1 MKKNLAILIGDI
13 SRSAGTE
20 RAVTNLSNMLVKY
33 GEYNVTILSCFS
45 SENNNPYYELED
57 KVNIVHYNFS
67 KDSLVNRFSS
77 YINIIGKTN
86 KIIKEKSIDIL
97 LGTTHAFNC
106 LMICMSRKVKKVACE
121 HMSYEACPLISKKIR
136 KFCYPRLS
144 AIVLLTNADAKHYK
158 FIEQS
163 KLFVIPNSLSFIA
176 DEPAKLEN
184 KRIIAVGRL
193 TEQKGFDI
201 LMSIAQII
209 KDEIPDWHIDIFGD
223 GEDKSKL
230 LELISEKKLESF
242 VTINPPTKNI
252 KEELLSSSLFVMTS
266 RWEGLT
272 MILLEAKACGLP
284 IVSFDCPEGPAD
296 VIRDCEDGFL
306 IECGDISALSE
317 KIILLGKNQELRKQ
331 FGMMAK
337 QSSNKYTASSIFIK
351 WNDLFNSL

>member
-1 MKKNLAILIGDI
+1 MKNIAIIIGDI

-57 KVNIVHYNFS
+57 KVNIVHYNLS
-67 KDSLVNRFSS
+67 KDSLVNRFLS

-106 LMICMSRKVKKVACE
+106 LMICMARNVKKVACE
-121 HMSYEACPLISKKIR
+121 HMSYEACPLVSKKIR

-144 AIVLLTNADAKHYK
+144 AIVLLTNADAKHYNFVDK
-158 FIEQS
+158 S
-163 KLFVIPNSLSFIA
+163 KLFVIPNSLSFVA

-201 LMSIAQII
+201 LMCIAQII

-223 GEDKSKL
+223 NKITFDNYNVEYTFNGKKYVEY
-230 LELISEKKLESF
+230 EK
-242 VTINPPTKNI
+242 
-252 KEELLSSSLFVMTS
+252 
-266 RWEGLT
+266 
-272 MILLEAKACGLP
+272 
-284 IVSFDCPEGPAD
+284 
-296 VIRDCEDGFL
+296 
-306 IECGDISALSE
+306 
-317 KIILLGKNQELRKQ
+317 
-331 FGMMAK
+331 
-337 QSSNKYTASSIFIK
+337 FI
-351 WNDLFNSL
+351 DD

>member
-1 MKKNLAILIGDI
+1 MKKNIAILIGDI

-57 KVNIVHYNFS
+57 KVNIVHYNLS

-97 LGTTHAFNC
+97 LGTTHALNC

-121 HMSYEACPLISKKIR
+121 HMSYEACPFYSKFIR
-136 KFCYPRLS
+136 FCVYPFLTKV
-144 AIVLLTNADAKHYK
+144 VLLSEYDRRKYFFLPKNSTIA
-158 FIEQS
+158 
-163 KLFVIPNSLSFIA
+163 IPNSLSFTPFDSAPLI
-176 DEPAKLEN
+176 N
-184 KRIIAVGRL
+184 KEIIAVGRL
-193 TEQKGFDI
+193 SNVKGFDF
-201 LMSIAQII
+201 LLKSMVLV
-209 KDEIPDWHIDIFGD
+209 KKELPDWHLSIFGD
-223 GEDKSKL
+223 GEEYDNL
-230 LELISEKKLESF
+230 NNIITEEQLYNF
-242 VTINPPTKNI
+242 VTIYPPTKDIENR
-252 KEELLSSSLFVMTS
+252 LMNSSIFVMSS
-266 RWEGLT
+266 RTEGLP
-272 MILLEAKACGLP
+272 MILIESKVCGLP
-284 IVSFDCPEGPAD
+284 VVSFKSSETLCSLIEDGK
-296 VIRDCEDGFL
+296 DGFL

>member
-1 MKKNLAILIGDI
+1 MKKNIAILIGDI

-57 KVNIVHYNFS
+57 KVNIVHYNLS

-77 YINIIGKTN
+77 YIKIIGKTN
-86 KIIKEKSIDIL
+86 NIIKEKSIDIL

-144 AIVLLTNADAKHYK
+144 AIALLTNADARHYNFVDK
-158 FIEQS
+158 S
-163 KLFVIPNSLSFIA
+163 KLFVIPNSLSFVA

-201 LMSIAQII
+201 LVSIAQII

-242 VTINPPTKNI
+242 VKINPPTKNI
-252 KEELLSSSLFVMTS
+252 KEELLTSSLFVMTS
-266 RWEGLT
+266 RWEGLP

-306 IECGDISALSE
+306 IKNLNLIEFSQKIKELANNHNLRNFVGKKAYENVFYFLDKNIFKEWE
-317 KIILLGKNQELRKQ
+317 K
-331 FGMMAK
+331 
-337 QSSNKYTASSIFIK
+337 
-351 WNDLFNSL
+351 LFENI

>member
-1 MKKNLAILIGDI
+1 MKKNIAILIGDI

-45 SENNNPYYELED
+45 SENSNPYYELED

-97 LGTTHAFNC
+97 LGTTHALNC
-106 LMICMSRKVKKVACE
+106 LMICMARKVKKVACE

-144 AIVLLTNADAKHYK
+144 AIVLLTNADAKHYNFVDK
-158 FIEQS
+158 S
-163 KLFVIPNSLSFIA
+163 KLFVIPNSLSFVA

-266 RWEGLT
+266 RWEGLP

-306 IECGDISALSE
+306 IECGDINVLSE
-317 KIILLGKNQELRKQ
+317 KIILLGKNLELRKQ
-331 FGMMAK
+331 FGQMAK
-337 QSSNKYTASSIFIK
+337 LSSNKYTASSIFIK

>member
-1 MKKNLAILIGDI
+1 MKKNIAILIGDI

-57 KVNIVHYNFS
+57 KVNIVHYNLS

-144 AIVLLTNADAKHYK
+144 AIVLLTNADAKHYNFVDK
-158 FIEQS
+158 S
-163 KLFVIPNSLSFIA
+163 KLFVIPNSLSFVA

-242 VTINPPTKNI
+242 VIINPPTKNI
-252 KEELLSSSLFVMTS
+252 KEELLASSLFVMTS
-266 RWEGLT
+266 RWEGLP

-306 IECGDISALSE
+306 IECGDINALSE
-317 KIILLGKNQELRKQ
+317 KIILLGKNLELRKQ
-331 FGMMAK
+331 FGLMAK

-351 WNDLFNSL
+351 WKDLFNSL

>member
-1 MKKNLAILIGDI
+1 
-13 SRSAGTE
+13 
-20 RAVTNLSNMLVKY
+20 
-33 GEYNVTILSCFS
+33 
-45 SENNNPYYELED
+45 
-57 KVNIVHYNFS
+57 
-67 KDSLVNRFSS
+67 
-77 YINIIGKTN
+77 
-86 KIIKEKSIDIL
+86 
-97 LGTTHAFNC
+97 
-106 LMICMSRKVKKVACE
+106 MSRKVKKVACE

-266 RWEGLT
+266 RWEGLP

>member
-1 MKKNLAILIGDI
+1 MKKNIAILIGDI

-57 KVNIVHYNFS
+57 KVNIVHYNLS

-77 YINIIGKTN
+77 YINIIEKTN

-97 LGTTHAFNC
+97 LGTTHALNC

-121 HMSYEACPLISKKIR
+121 HMSYDACPLISKKIR

-158 FIEQS
+158 FIDKS
-163 KLFVIPNSLSFIA
+163 KLFVIPNSLSFVVDA
-176 DEPAKLEN
+176 PAKLEN

-252 KEELLSSSLFVMTS
+252 KGELLASSLFVMTS
-266 RWEGLT
+266 RWEGLP

-331 FGMMAK
+331 FGMVAK

>member
-20 RAVTNLSNMLVKY
+20 RSVTNLSNMLVKY

-266 RWEGLT
+266 RWEGLP

>member
-1 MKKNLAILIGDI
+1 MKKNIAILIGDI

-57 KVNIVHYNFS
+57 KVNIVHYNLS

-144 AIVLLTNADAKHYK
+144 AIVLLTNADAKHYYFVDK
-158 FIEQS
+158 S
-163 KLFVIPNSLSFIA
+163 KLFVIPNSLSFVA

-242 VTINPPTKNI
+242 VIINPPTKNI
-252 KEELLSSSLFVMTS
+252 KGELLASSLFVMTS
-266 RWEGLT
+266 RWEGLP

-306 IECGDISALSE
+306 IECGDINALSE
-317 KIILLGKNQELRKQ
+317 KIILLGKNLELRKQ
-331 FGMMAK
+331 FGLMAK

>member
-266 RWEGLT
+266 RWEGLP

-306 IECGDISALSE
+306 IECGDINALSE

>member
-1 MKKNLAILIGDI
+1 MKNIAIIIGDI

-57 KVNIVHYNFS
+57 KVNIVHYNLS

-144 AIVLLTNADAKHYK
+144 AIVLLTNADAKHYNFVDK
-158 FIEQS
+158 S
-163 KLFVIPNSLSFIA
+163 KLFVIPNSLSFVA

-242 VTINPPTKNI
+242 VIINPPTKNI
-252 KEELLSSSLFVMTS
+252 KEELLASSLFVMTS
-266 RWEGLT
+266 RWEGLP

-306 IECGDISALSE
+306 IGMT
-317 KIILLGKNQELRKQ
+317 NLRK
-331 FGMMAK
+331 FSDKICILAKNNALRNMMGEKSFNNALCFLDI
-337 QSSNKYTASSIFIK
+337 NIFK
-351 WNDLFNSL
+351 LWDSLFNRIN